1 MAFVVKKINLDDLSG
16 DTGTFTHDPTKIEL
30 TLKPFSDK
38 RFQKVRNMIAVRDRV
53 DANQLKSVTLGE
65 EFLDSLN
72 TTEETTDVTLMRA
85 IARFLI
91 TDWNAVDE
99 TGEKL
104 AITGDNFIML
114 LGNIADVQ
122 EFVQWVMDRA
132 VDVAIKTA
140 EDTAETKKKPSRV
153 TSGKKT
159 TAE

>member
-16 DTGTFTHDPTKIEL
+16 DTGTFTHEPTNIEL

-140 EDTAETKKKPSRV
+140 EDAAETKKKPSRV

>member
-140 EDTAETKKKPSRV
+140 EDAAETKKKPSRV